1 MDGKFN
7 LASLFYVRSLIWWF
21 SYGEWFGMAGSIAW
35 IDGGG
40 WMDGWMGMDHV
51 DTMKMR
57 RQDKTGR
64 DQKLMIMN
72 EEHAG
77 SYIWGGICKI
87 DGCWFGSW
95 FGFVLVC
102 IVGVF
107 LYMHVFVSGWY
118 LGLSAGGW
126 TGVEG

>member
-1 MDGKFN
+1 MDRWRW
-7 LASLFYVRSLIWWF
+7 V
-21 SYGEWFGMAGSIAW
+21 
-35 IDGGG
+35 
-40 WMDGWMGMDHV
+40 DGWMGMDHV

-57 RQDKTGR
+57 RQDKTGW

-72 EEHAG
+72 EQHAG
-77 SYIWGGICKI
+77 KDIWGGICKI
-87 DGCWFGSW
+87 DGRWFGSW

-107 LYMHVFVSGWY
+107 LYMHVFVNGWY

-126 TGVEG
+126 TGVEGWHWRKRKGAGRSR